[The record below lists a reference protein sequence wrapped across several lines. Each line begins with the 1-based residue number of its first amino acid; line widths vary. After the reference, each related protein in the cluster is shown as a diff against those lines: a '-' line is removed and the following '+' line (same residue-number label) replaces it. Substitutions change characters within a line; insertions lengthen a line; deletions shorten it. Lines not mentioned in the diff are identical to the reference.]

1 MSKISFHSELTSFK
15 LKEKIRI
22 KNWINCLVRE
32 HKGEIS
38 ALQYIFCDDAYLLS
52 INKEYL
58 NHDTLTDIVTFRY
71 SEFPHPL
78 ESDIYIS
85 VERVRDNAEA
95 FQASFEEELRRV
107 MIHGVLHL
115 LGFKDKNK
123 SDKEKMREE
132 EDKSLLFFNAI
143 P

>member
-1 MSKISFHSELTSFK
+1 
-15 LKEKIRI
+15 
-22 KNWINCLVRE
+22 
-32 HKGEIS
+32 
-38 ALQYIFCDDAYLLS
+38 LQYIFCDDAYLLS